1 MENATKALLIAGSIL
16 IAILLIAMGVRV
28 FNSTKGTTDQV
39 EGTMQTTEVATFN
52 NKFTVYFG
60 SNKSAAQVKALANV
74 IIANN
79 STNSQHKVKLK
90 VLTNESTDS
99 ASTITTNVA
108 NLSGNYTIGTS
119 SDYEGGYITIIIIS

>member
-1 MENATKALLIAGSIL
+1 MENASKALLIAGSIL

-28 FNSTKGTTDQV
+28 FNSTKGTSDQL

-74 IIANN
+74 VIANN
-79 STNSQHKVKLK
+79 AANPLHQVSLGGEKSAAAITN
-90 VLTNESTDS
+90 
-99 ASTITTNVA
+99 AVA
-108 NLSGNYTIGTS
+108 NLSGSFTVSIPPT
-119 SDYEGGYITIIIIS
+119 GGYDANGYVIAIIYSPT